1 MVGAIFLIFIV
12 IDGLI
17 TAPSN
22 IQIPTVIFILVG
34 IPAALI
40 ALAVTKSDFWK
51 SKPIAAE
58 PGEGK
63 AR

>member
-1 MVGAIFLIFIV
+1 VGAVFLIYIV

-17 TAPSN
+17 AAPAN

-40 ALAVTKSDFWK
+40 ALAVTKSDFWT
-51 SKPIAAE
+51 SKPIAAAT
-58 PGEGK
+58 GEGK
-63 AR
+63 DR